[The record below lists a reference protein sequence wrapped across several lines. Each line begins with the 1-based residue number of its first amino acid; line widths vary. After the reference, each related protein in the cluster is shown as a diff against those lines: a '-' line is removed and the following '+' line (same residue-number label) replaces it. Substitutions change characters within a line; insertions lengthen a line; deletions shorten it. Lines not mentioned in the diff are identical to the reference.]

1 MIELLYMV
9 VVAQMALILTLV
21 FKTPLR
27 KLVIM
32 GLDKL
37 KRGRGPLMVKTVAM
51 TVFVVFLFS
60 VYSMSKIRERTIEAG
75 IVNPTEEV
83 LMAKHTL
90 EASLMGFML
99 FLSLMIDRL
108 HHYIREL
115 RLLRK
120 TIEAVKKQ
128 NRGNEDGKNGSDELK
143 ALGEE
148 TATLRTKIKKLES
161 ECGTNAE
168 NAKAAEAK
176 AEALRKQS
184 EGLLM
189 EYDHL
194 LEENQNLRTQ
204 LQSIE
209 QSLSNSDGKKNM

>member
-1 MIELLYMV
+1 MIELLYTV
-9 VVAQMALILTLV
+9 IGAQMALILTLI
-21 FKTPLR
+21 FNTPLR
-27 KLVIM
+27 KLLIM

-37 KRGRGPLMVKTVAM
+37 KRGRGPLMVKTVDM
-51 TVFVVFLFS
+51 TVFVVLLFS
-60 VYSMSKIRERTIEAG
+60 VYSMSKIRDRTIEAG
-75 IVNPTEEV
+75 IVDPTEEV
-83 LMAKHTL
+83 LMAKHML

-108 HHYIREL
+108 HHYIKVQ
-115 RLLRK
+115 RLLT
-120 TIEAVKKQ
+120 TILEAVKKK
-128 NRGNEDGKNGSDELK
+128 NRGNEDGKNVADELK
-143 ALGEE
+143 ALREE
-148 TATLRTKIKKLES
+148 TAALRTEIKKLES
-161 ECGTNAE
+161 ECGTKADQ
-168 NAKAAEAK
+168 AKAAEAN

-209 QSLSNSDGKKNM
+209 QSFVRF

>member
-9 VVAQMALILTLV
+9 IVAEMALILTLI

-32 GLDKL
+32 SLDKI
-37 KRGRGPLMVKTVAM
+37 KRGRGPVMVKTVAM
-51 TVFVVFLFS
+51 TVFVVLVFS
-60 VYSMSKIRERTIEAG
+60 LYSMAKIQNRTIEAG
-75 IVNPTEEV
+75 AVNPTDQV
-83 LMAKHTL
+83 LMAKHML
-90 EASLMGFML
+90 EASLMGFLL

-120 TIEAVKKQ
+120 TMEAAKKQ
-128 NRGNEDGKNGSDELK
+128 SKSHEDGKNAEELTT
-143 ALGEE
+143 LEQDM
-148 TATLRTKIKKLES
+148 ATLRGRIKKLES
-161 ECGTNAE
+161 ECETKTRE
-168 NAKAAEAK
+168 AKAAESTV
-176 AEALRKQS
+176 EALRKQS

-194 LEENQNLRTQ
+194 LEENQNLRNQ
-204 LQSIE
+204 LESID
-209 QSLSNSDGKKNM
+209 QNLSQPDNKKSI